1 MLDTSEKLSKSDFD
15 SAAGEKTGDAEGHVG
30 YAEQEIDENSTDEEL
45 SRYIINPA
53 EEKALLRRL
62 DVVLGPLVCVLYL
75 IAFLDRSQLG
85 NAASA
90 GMLTDVGAPVNGLS
104 VTASIFYVTYVTFE
118 PLWTTIMKTVKASRM
133 LPAVVIAWGAVVLGN
148 GFIKNYPSLIACRLI
163 LGLLESAL
171 TPCLFLILSLWYQRN
186 ELAWRTA
193 IMFVAAAVSGVVG
206 GLVCAGFI
214 KLDGH
219 LGLRGWEH
227 IYVWLGVITIV
238 LGMISPFFIADSYHT
253 AWFLTPRQKLLMRV
267 RDLHAAEYRG
277 KQDFSWG
284 EVKRAFKDPIV
295 YISGAMQ
302 FGFDI
307 CLYGFSTF
315 LVVIVKALGY
325 STINSQ
331 LLTAPV
337 YAWAAIVYLVCAAIS
352 DRKDMRFW
360 LIFPTGCVTIIGY
373 VLLVAV
379 QHSTAVSLF
388 ACFLC
393 ATGIYSAVG
402 LNVSWNAISNAGD
415 RKRATAIG
423 IQQLV
428 GNLGGVVAGQIYRS
442 TDKPYYRLGHACS
455 LGAMVWA
462 ICWMF
467 VYVAVLKKR
476 NARKLALTEEEK
488 NEMIA
493 QGATGDQHPNFMY
506 KW

>member
-1 MLDTSEKLSKSDFD
+1 MGAAEQKSDVG
-15 SAAGEKTGDAEGHVG
+15 SSVEKNGDLLEGHVG
-30 YAEQEIDENSTDEEL
+30 YAEQEIDEHSSDEEL
-45 SRYIINPA
+45 VRYVISPA
-53 EEKALLRRL
+53 EQKVLLRRL
-62 DVVLGPLVCVLYL
+62 DLVLGPLVCILYL

-90 GMLTDVGAPVNGLS
+90 GMLVDINAPPNGLS
-104 VTASIFYVTYVTFE
+104 VAASIFYATYVTFE
-118 PLWTTIMKTVKASRM
+118 PMWTTILKTLKASRL
-133 LPAVVIAWGAVVLGN
+133 LPTVVIAWGAVVLGN
-148 GFIKNYPSLIACRLI
+148 GFITNYAGLIACRLI

-171 TPCLFLILSLWYQRN
+171 TPCLFLTLSLWYQRN
-186 ELAWRTA
+186 ELAWRTS

-206 GLVCAGFI
+206 GLICAGFI

-219 LGLRGWEH
+219 LGLAGWQH
-227 IYVWLGVITIV
+227 IYVWLGVITIF
-238 LGMISPFFIADSYHT
+238 LGIISPFFIADSYQS

-267 RDLHAAEYRG
+267 RDLQAAEYRG
-277 KQDFSWG
+277 KQEFSWA
-284 EVKRAFKDPIV
+284 EVRKAFAEPLV

-337 YAWAAIVYLVCAAIS
+337 YAWAAIVYLCCAAIS
-352 DRKDMRFW
+352 DKKDIRFW
-360 LIFPTGCVTIIGY
+360 LILPTGLVTCVGY

-379 QHSTAVSLF
+379 QNSVGVSLF

-393 ATGIYSAVG
+393 ATGIYTAVG
-402 LNVSWNAISNAGD
+402 LNVSHLNINVAGD

-423 IQQLV
+423 IQQLM
-428 GNLGGVVAGQIYRS
+428 GNTGGIVAGQIYRS
-442 TDKPYYRLGHACS
+442 SDRPHYRLGHAVS
-455 LGAMVWA
+455 LASMVWGLGWS
-462 ICWMF
+462 CVQLWL
-467 VYVAVLKKR
+467 LKSR
-476 NARKLALTEEEK
+476 NARKLAMTPSEKEAEERS
-488 NEMIA
+488 
-493 QGATGDQHPNFMY
+493 GVTGDRSHSFMY